1 MIWDEKPTTVINR
14 ISTIDGQ
21 VKGTFSGGC
30 HYHSWTLYAVHNL
43 TTTGVPSKTFTGGT
57 QRPLS
62 LPPTTGSGPSF
73 AQSFDPSLQSPQNPT
88 GEGQSGG
95 VGLGGLVRTIKR
107 RQSVFLVTFAVVTGV
122 LAINTLRQ
130 RIFSPVYQGGFQMQI
145 SNPFDT
151 PGGGGGGGGGSVE
164 SIARSEI
171 RIDVPS
177 LIVLMRSP
185 LLLGPVAQRQG
196 VPLSALESNLSIDQE
211 SARVD
216 NVLNVSLRW
225 PDPTKG
231 QVILRQLA
239 KDYTAFSLT
248 QRQAA
253 MNSGV
258 QFLDEQAPAIE
269 SRVQKLSLEMLKFR
283 ERNNFVDP
291 ATAASQILGAR
302 EELVN
307 QLRTLQNE
315 QVQLDSQL
323 TSIQTGKLQFTPSGA
338 PTALQQLG
346 RNSVLVPGRASS
358 GAEAAREIA
367 TPLDLLNQFEQELAT
382 AKGTFKENSP
392 IVQSLLARRNQLLPV
407 VQRQAAD
414 AVKARLLSNVAQQD
428 EINRQ
433 ILLLSENFRN
443 NPQKM
448 AEFESINQRLSIA
461 REQYSS
467 YIQARERYRLEMA
480 RSITPWEVIGPPD
493 FGGSP
498 VEPNIQRNLLR
509 AIMIGLLAGLGA
521 AILREKTDNVFH
533 TPMEVEK
540 ELQLPVLGLIPYLP
554 LEPGVDIATSI
565 SKMSSSERFA
575 IKESLRSLFT
585 TFRLL
590 RADSNIRL
598 VGVTSS
604 TQGEGKSTAVAIFAR
619 TLADLG
625 LKVLVV
631 DSDMRLPM
639 QARYL
644 GVEQGDGLSTLL
656 SDSSRKPTEF
666 IHSVAENM
674 DMLPAG
680 PKPPDPAKLLNSSR
694 CKDVIED
701 IRALPGYDI
710 VIVDAPPCL
719 MLADPILLGEKLDGI
734 LFLVG
739 LGKVSRQLAPQAS
752 RRIRAS
758 GVDVLGIICN
768 QVNFPSRLNDY
779 GYEYGYYYHYAY
791 ASASGYAKSATEP
804 SSGRFG
810 SYVQRYRDS
819 YMKGAATN
827 SYVSARYNEG
837 ESDVKTYYRDEEGQ
851 PSGPSPSNGGNLP
864 STGSGSVS
872 PAESVPSRRHRQDDD
887 ASGGDSPISWLRK
900 RFGNRG

>member
-1 MIWDEKPTTVINR
+1 M
-14 ISTIDGQ
+14 
-21 VKGTFSGGC
+21 
-30 HYHSWTLYAVHNL
+30 
-43 TTTGVPSKTFTGGT
+43 GVPPKTYPGGSPRPPSRPPSPGPGSNT
-57 QRPLS
+57 PLS
-62 LPPTTGSGPSF
+62 V
-73 AQSFDPSLQSPQNPT
+73 DPSLQSPLGPV
-88 GEGQSGG
+88 GEGQPGSGG
-95 VGLGGLVRTIKR
+95 LVGLVRTVKR
-107 RQSVFLVTFAVVTGV
+107 RQTVFLITFAVVTGV

-130 RIFSPVYQGGFQMQI
+130 RIFSPVFQGGFQMQI
-145 SNPFDT
+145 SNPFDN
-151 PGGGGGGGGGSVE
+151 PGGGGGGGSVE
-164 SIARSEI
+164 TIARTPI
-171 RIDVPS
+171 KTDVSS

-196 VPLSALESNLSIDQE
+196 VPLGALQRGLSINQE
-211 SARVD
+211 SAQVD
-216 NVLNVSLRW
+216 NVLNISLLW

-231 QVILRQLA
+231 KEILRQLA
-239 KDYTAFSLT
+239 KDYTTFSLT

-253 MNSGV
+253 VNSGV
-258 QFLDEQAPAIE
+258 RFLDEQAPSIE
-269 SRVQKLSLEMLKFR
+269 SRVRKLSQEMLRFR
-283 ERNNFVDP
+283 QRNNFIDP
-291 ATAASQILGAR
+291 ATAAGQILGAR
-302 EELVN
+302 EGLVN
-307 QLRTLQNE
+307 QLRSLQNE

-323 TSIQTGKLQFTPSGA
+323 KSIQTGKLQFTPSGA
-338 PTALQQLG
+338 PTALEQLG
-346 RNSVLVPGRASS
+346 RNSVLVPGRGTSAADGASS
-358 GAEAAREIA
+358 SSTP
-367 TPLDLLNQFEQELAT
+367 TPLELLNRFEQELAT

-433 ILLLSENFRN
+433 ILLLGENFRN

-448 AEFESINQRLSIA
+448 SEFENINQRLSIA

-480 RSITPWEVIGPPD
+480 RSISPWEVIGPPN
-493 FGGSP
+493 FGTSP

-521 AILREKTDNVFH
+521 AILRERTDNVFH

-554 LEPGVDIATSI
+554 LDPGVDIATSI

-590 RADSNIRL
+590 RADNNIRM
-598 VGVTSS
+598 VGITSS
-604 TQGEGKSTAVAIFAR
+604 TQGEGKSTAVSVFAR

-656 SDSSRKPTEF
+656 SDSSRKPTDF
-666 IHSVAENM
+666 IQSIVENM

-694 CKDVIED
+694 CKDVIEE

-710 VIVDAPPCL
+710 IVVDAPPCL

-739 LGKVSRQLAPQAS
+739 LGKVSRELAPQAS
-752 RRIRAS
+752 RRIKAS

-791 ASASGYAKSATEP
+791 ASAFGYAKSSTDQP
-804 SSGRFG
+804 SSGGFG

-819 YMKGAATN
+819 YMKGATSN
-827 SYVSARYNEG
+827 PYISSRYNE
-837 ESDVKTYYRDEEGQ
+837 DD
-851 PSGPSPSNGGNLP
+851 PASGPPASNGGTPPVITSLP
-864 STGSGSVS
+864 
-872 PAESVPSRRHRQDDD
+872 PAERVTSHLPRQESRN
-887 ASGGDSPISWLRK
+887 AGGPITWLRR

>member
-43 TTTGVPSKTFTGGT
+43 TTTGVPSKTFTDGT

-694 CKDVIED
+694 CKDVMED

-739 LGKVSRQLAPQAS
+739 LGKVSRQLAPQAC

-791 ASASGYAKSATEP
+791 ASESGYAKSATGP

>member
-1 MIWDEKPTTVINR
+1 M
-14 ISTIDGQ
+14 
-21 VKGTFSGGC
+21 
-30 HYHSWTLYAVHNL
+30 
-43 TTTGVPSKTFTGGT
+43 TTTGVPPETFPGGT
-57 QRPLS
+57 ARPLS
-62 LPPTTGSGPSF
+62 LPAAGGPGPG
-73 AQSFDPSLQSPQNPT
+73 AFDPSQQSPLSPI

-95 VGLGGLVRTIKR
+95 GGLGGLVRTVKR
-107 RQSVFLVTFAVVTGV
+107 RQSIFLITFAVVTGV

-145 SNPFDT
+145 SNPFDN
-151 PGGGGGGGGGSVE
+151 PGGGGGGGSVE
-164 SIARSEI
+164 TIARSEI
-171 RIDVPS
+171 KTDVPS

-196 VPLSALESNLSIDQE
+196 VPLRALESNLSINQE

-225 PDPTKG
+225 PDPAKG
-231 QVILRQLA
+231 KAILRQLA

-253 MNSGV
+253 VNSGV
-258 QFLDEQAPAIE
+258 RFLDEQAPAIE
-269 SRVQKLSLEMLKFR
+269 ERVTKLSQEMLRFR

-302 EELVN
+302 EGLVN

-323 TSIQTGKLQFTPSGA
+323 KSIQTGKLQFTPSGA
-338 PTALQQLG
+338 PTALEQLG
-346 RNSVLVPGRASS
+346 RNSILVPGRGGSS
-358 GAEAAREIA
+358 GAEAASGTK

-382 AKGTFKENSP
+382 AKGTFKDNSP
-392 IVQSLLARRNQLLPV
+392 IVQSLIARRNQLLPV

-448 AEFESINQRLSIA
+448 SEFENINQRLSIA

-480 RSITPWEVIGPPD
+480 RSISPWEVIGPPD

-521 AILREKTDNVFH
+521 AILRERTDNVFH

-540 ELQLPVLGLIPYLP
+540 DLQLPVLGLIPYLP

-590 RADSNIRL
+590 RADSSIRM
-598 VGVTSS
+598 VGITSS
-604 TQGEGKSTAVAIFAR
+604 TQGEGKSTAVAVFSR

-625 LKVLVV
+625 LKVLVI

-656 SDSSRKPTEF
+656 SDSTRKPTDF
-666 IHSVAENM
+666 IHSIAENM
-674 DMLPAG
+674 DVLPAG
-680 PKPPDPAKLLNSSR
+680 PKPPDPAKLLNSTR
-694 CKDVIED
+694 CKEVMDE

-710 VIVDAPPCL
+710 IVVDAPPCL

-739 LGKVSRQLAPQAS
+739 LGKVSRELAPQAS

-791 ASASGYAKSATEP
+791 ASASGYAKSASEP
-804 SSGRFG
+804 STGGFG

-827 SYVSARYNEG
+827 SYISARYNEG
-837 ESDVKTYYRDEEGQ
+837 ESDVKTYYREDEDQ
-851 PSGPSPSNGGNLP
+851 ASAPVASNGGLGPSAGSSSSLP
-864 STGSGSVS
+864 
-872 PAESVPSRRHRQDDD
+872 PAERVSSRRHRPSSD
-887 ASGGDSPISWLRK
+887 GGGGPMGWLRK

>member
-1 MIWDEKPTTVINR
+1 M
-14 ISTIDGQ
+14 
-21 VKGTFSGGC
+21 
-30 HYHSWTLYAVHNL
+30 
-43 TTTGVPSKTFTGGT
+43 TTTGVPPETFPGGT
-57 QRPLS
+57 ARPLS
-62 LPPTTGSGPSF
+62 LPPAGGPGSG
-73 AQSFDPSLQSPQNPT
+73 AFDPSQQSPLSPI

-95 VGLGGLVRTIKR
+95 GGLGGLVRTVKR
-107 RQSVFLVTFAVVTGV
+107 RQSIFLITFAVVTGV

-145 SNPFDT
+145 SNPFDDANK
-151 PGGGGGGGGGSVE
+151 GGGSGSVE
-164 SIARSEI
+164 TIARSEI
-171 RIDVPS
+171 KTDVPS

-196 VPLSALESNLSIDQE
+196 VPLRALESNLSINQE

-225 PDPTKG
+225 PDPAKG
-231 QVILRQLA
+231 KAILRQLA

-253 MNSGV
+253 VNSGV
-258 QFLDEQAPAIE
+258 RFLDEQAPAIE
-269 SRVQKLSLEMLKFR
+269 ERVTKLSQEMLRFR

-302 EELVN
+302 EGLVN

-323 TSIQTGKLQFTPSGA
+323 KSIQTGKLQFTPSGA
-338 PTALQQLG
+338 PTALEQLG
-346 RNSVLVPGRASS
+346 RNSVLVPGRGSS
-358 GAEAAREIA
+358 GAEAASGTK

-392 IVQSLLARRNQLLPV
+392 IVQSLIARRNQLLPV

-448 AEFESINQRLSIA
+448 SEFENINQRLSIA

-480 RSITPWEVIGPPD
+480 RSISPWEVIGPPD

-498 VEPNIQRNLLR
+498 VEPNIQANLLR

-521 AILREKTDNVFH
+521 AILRERTDNVFH

-540 ELQLPVLGLIPYLP
+540 DLQLPVLGLIPYLP

-590 RADSNIRL
+590 RADSNIRM
-598 VGVTSS
+598 VGITSS
-604 TQGEGKSTAVAIFAR
+604 TQGEGKSTAVAVFSR

-656 SDSSRKPTEF
+656 SDSSRKPTDF
-666 IHSVAENM
+666 IHSIAENM
-674 DMLPAG
+674 DVLPAG

-694 CKDVIED
+694 CKEIMDE

-710 VIVDAPPCL
+710 IVVDAPPCL

-739 LGKVSRQLAPQAS
+739 LGKVSRELAPQAS

-791 ASASGYAKSATEP
+791 ASASGYAKSASEP
-804 SSGRFG
+804 STGGFG

-827 SYVSARYNEG
+827 SYISARYNEG
-837 ESDVKTYYRDEEGQ
+837 ESDVKTYFRDDENQ
-851 PSGPSPSNGGNLP
+851 ASGPIATNGGIGPTAGSSSSLP
-864 STGSGSVS
+864 
-872 PAESVPSRRHRQDDD
+872 PAERVSSRRHRPSSD
-887 ASGGDSPISWLRK
+887 GGGGPIDWLRK

>member
-1 MIWDEKPTTVINR
+1 MGDNQT
-14 ISTIDGQ
+14 
-21 VKGTFSGGC
+21 SGG
-30 HYHSWTLYAVHNL
+30 
-43 TTTGVPSKTFTGGT
+43 
-57 QRPLS
+57 
-62 LPPTTGSGPSF
+62 
-73 AQSFDPSLQSPQNPT
+73 
-88 GEGQSGG
+88 
-95 VGLGGLVRTIKR
+95 GLGGLVRTVKR
-107 RQSVFLVTFAVVTGV
+107 RQTVFLITFAAVTGV
-122 LAINTLRQ
+122 LAVNTLRQ
-130 RIFSPVYQGGFQMQI
+130 RIFDPVYEGGFQMQI
-145 SNPFDT
+145 SNPFENK
-151 PGGGGGGGGGSVE
+151 GGGGGGGGSVE

-171 RIDVPS
+171 KPDVPS

-196 VPLSALESNLSIDQE
+196 VPLGALEGNLSINQQSDQV
-211 SARVD
+211 S

-225 PDPTKG
+225 PDPAKG
-231 QVILRQLA
+231 RDILRQLA

-253 MNSGV
+253 VNSGV
-258 QFLDEQAPAIE
+258 RFLDEQAPAIE
-269 SRVQKLSLEMLKFR
+269 ERVRKLSQEMLKFR

-291 ATAASQILGAR
+291 ATAASQILSAR
-302 EELVN
+302 EGLVT
-307 QLRTLQNE
+307 QLRILQNE

-323 TSIQTGKLQFTPSGA
+323 KSIQTGKLQFTPSGA
-338 PTALQQLG
+338 PTALEQLG
-346 RNSVLVPGRASS
+346 RNSVLVPGRADSS
-358 GAEAAREIA
+358 SVGAASSTP

-414 AVKARLLSNVAQQD
+414 AVRARLLSNIAQQD
-428 EINRQ
+428 ELNRQ
-433 ILLLSENFRN
+433 ILLLGENFRN
-443 NPQKM
+443 NPQKL
-448 AEFESINQRLSIA
+448 AEFENINQRLSIA

-480 RSITPWEVIGPPD
+480 RSISPWEVIGPPD
-493 FGGSP
+493 FGSSP

-521 AILREKTDNVFH
+521 AILRERTDNVFH

-540 ELQLPVLGLIPYLP
+540 ELQLPVLGLIPFLP

-590 RADSNIRL
+590 RADNNIRM
-598 VGVTSS
+598 VCITSS
-604 TQGEGKSTAVAIFAR
+604 TQGEGKSTAVAVFSR

-625 LKVLVV
+625 LKVLVI

-639 QARYL
+639 QGRYL
-644 GVEQGDGLSTLL
+644 GLEQGDGLSTLL
-656 SDSSRKPTEF
+656 SDSTRKPTDF
-666 IHSVAENM
+666 IHSIAENM
-674 DMLPAG
+674 DVMTSG
-680 PKPPDPAKLLNSSR
+680 PKPPDPAKLLNSTR
-694 CKDVIED
+694 CKEVMDE

-710 VIVDAPPCL
+710 IVLDAPPCL

-739 LGKVSRQLAPQAS
+739 LGKVSRELAPQAS

-779 GYEYGYYYHYAY
+779 GYEYGYHYHYAY
-791 ASASGYAKSATEP
+791 ATSGYSKSANE
-804 SSGRFG
+804 SSTGKLG

-819 YMKGAATN
+819 YMQGAPANSYISAHRNESASDVRTYFREDEDHASAPVATN
-827 SYVSARYNEG
+827 GGTGPSSPLPPTGGAPSRLH
-837 ESDVKTYYRDEEGQ
+837 R
-851 PSGPSPSNGGNLP
+851 PSGDGG
-864 STGSGSVS
+864 
-872 PAESVPSRRHRQDDD
+872 
-887 ASGGDSPISWLRK
+887 GGPMGWLRK